1 MEKYIYEILIDEF
14 HTDEK
19 VKQIYN
25 ESELLQYFNLKSNAI
40 HGSVKTRRSLA
51 NWYSLYGI
59 LHFYKESNFT
69 NNKQMYL
76 NFEGFPY
83 TKVFN
88 FMRTLYGG
96 EKLQNHALN
105 SRVNGEFANKIASN
119 PDKNIILINE
129 GKYMIHPDYIYVDA
143 IDLSDIY
150 IKVVEKYIS
159 LLIEKDQG
167 LLSTIE
173 ELKNEK
179 NIDKKKMIISELL
192 KVDSEARVFEIV
204 AYAILANYYSKTK
217 VFIGYTKDE
226 LKEYYL
232 QLYKTGRTNANDG
245 GIDFVMKPLGRFFQV
260 TESGNY
266 NKYFLDIDKVLK
278 FPITFVVKTNLSKE
292 VILSELMAHA
302 EIQSG
307 GIKAIKKS
315 YIKAIEDVITINEL
329 KKWIVNITEKD
340 AEKIAEDIELYYK
353 LELNIE

>member
-1 MEKYIYEILIDEF
+1 MEKYIYEILLNEF
-14 HTDEK
+14 QTKDKAIE
-19 VKQIYN
+19 VYN
-25 ESELLQYFNLKSNAI
+25 KSELLQYFNLKSNAI
-40 HGSVKTRRSLA
+40 YGNVKTRRSLA

-59 LHFYKESNFT
+59 LYFYKKYNFT
-69 NNKQMYL
+69 NDKEKYL

-83 TKVFN
+83 TKIFN

-105 SRVNGEFANKIASN
+105 SRVNGEFANKIALN
-119 PDKNIILINE
+119 PQKSVILINE
-129 GKYMIHPDYIYVDA
+129 GKYMIHPDYIYIDGV
-143 IDLSDIY
+143 DLSDIY
-150 IKVVEKYIS
+150 ISVVEKYVS
-159 LLIEKDQG
+159 LLIEKDRG
-167 LLSTIE
+167 LLSNIE
-173 ELKNEK
+173 ELKNEE
-179 NIDKKKMIISELL
+179 NVDKKKEIISGLL
-192 KVDSEARVFEIV
+192 SEDSEARVFEIV
-204 AYAILANYYSKTK
+204 AYAVLANYYSKTK
-217 VFIGYTKDE
+217 IFIGYTKDE

-245 GIDFVMKPLGRFFQV
+245 GIDFVMRPLGRFFQV

-292 VILSELMAHA
+292 AIHSELMDYA

-315 YIKAIEDVITINEL
+315 YVEAIEDIVTINEL
-329 KKWIVNITEKD
+329 KKWLVNITKED

>member
-1 MEKYIYEILIDEF
+1 MEKYIHEILLEEF
-14 HTDEK
+14 KTEER
-19 VKQIYN
+19 VEYIYSN
-25 ESELLQYFNLKSNAI
+25 SEILQYFNLKSNAI

-59 LHFYKESNFT
+59 LYFYKKYNFT
-69 NNKQMYL
+69 NNKEKYL
-76 NFEGFPY
+76 EFEGFPY
-83 TKVFN
+83 TQIFN
-88 FMRTLYGG
+88 FMRSLYGG

-105 SRVNGEFANKIASN
+105 SRVNGEFANKIASS
-119 PDKNIILINE
+119 PEKNIILINE
-129 GKYMIHPDYIYVDA
+129 GKYMIHPDYIYVEG

-150 IKVVEKYIS
+150 IKVVEKYID
-159 LLIEKDQG
+159 LLKEKDQG
-167 LLSTIE
+167 LLSIIQQLKQE
-173 ELKNEK
+173 EDLY
-179 NIDKKKMIISELL
+179 KKREIICNLL
-192 KVDSEARVFEIV
+192 KEDSEARVFEIV

-217 VFIGYTKDE
+217 VFIGYTKEE
-226 LKEYYL
+226 LKQYYL

-278 FPITFVVKTNLSKE
+278 FPITFVVKTNLSREK
-292 VILSELMAHA
+292 VYSDLINYA

-315 YIKAIEDVITINEL
+315 YIDAIEDIITINEL
-329 KKWIVNITEKD
+329 RRWVFDITKED
-340 AEKIAEDIELYYK
+340 VEKIAEDIELYYK